1 MIFLS
6 PRIFA
11 NSFYNNKDIIFLSFF
26 IFSLYFAFRFIDKP
40 SNKNIVLSS
49 LFCALAIDIRL
60 VAIIFPAILL
70 LVFFVRELKNKKK
83 IKYILNRLTTYFVF
97 LVFFIIIFW
106 PYLWSNPIINF
117 YEAFLQMSNY
127 PHETYN
133 LFKGEYVSSKNLPIT
148 YIPIWIIFTTPI
160 WYIVLFFIGI
170 FYLFKNLLE
179 KKNSDKDLV
188 IFLIL
193 FSVIFIVIF
202 LGSTFYNGWRQLYF
216 LYPLIIYFSIYAV
229 FNMLIFFENKFKFFL
244 IFIFLFSFLNTSYW
258 MVKNHPH
265 QYVYFNF
272 LAGENFNKKFEMD
285 YWGLSYKENIEFL
298 LDYQKVGKIN
308 LFNLSH
314 NKLYYPLMGF
324 SKKQKSRINVVQSEE
339 DADYFMT
346 NYYYMSPGKV
356 NDFLTEKLTILN
368 VIKVDSIPINTLFKK

>member
-1 MIFLS
+1 
-6 PRIFA
+6 
-11 NSFYNNKDIIFLSFF
+11 
-26 IFSLYFAFRFIDKP
+26 
-40 SNKNIVLSS
+40 
-49 LFCALAIDIRL
+49 
-60 VAIIFPAILL
+60 
-70 LVFFVRELKNKKK
+70 
-83 IKYILNRLTTYFVF
+83 
-97 LVFFIIIFW
+97 
-106 PYLWSNPIINF
+106 
-117 YEAFLQMSNY
+117 MSNY

-272 LAGENFNKKFEMD
+272 LAGKNFNKKFEMD

-324 SKKQKSRINVVQSEE
+324 SKKQKSRINVVQSKE

>member
-324 SKKQKSRINVVQSEE
+324 SKKQKSRINVVQSKE